1 MTQDPAGSAA
11 ALATLQARFGARLA
25 GPRQPGQV
33 TLRRAVEDALGVDE
47 AAADRLV
54 KQLYETGRLRYVGA
68 DDAMPAEP
76 TGAVDIPAALTPSG
90 QERVISSGTT
100 AGVEA
105 TLGGIGTV
113 SGSIGGS
120 LPAVDAGYIGLR
132 AAYRD
137 AAGADSGTPAEGTAP
152 ADASPGYWQIG

>member
-11 ALATLQARFGARLA
+11 ALAALQARFGARLA

-47 AAADRLV
+47 VAADRLV
-54 KQLYETGRLRYVGA
+54 KQLYETGRLRYVGGDTEA
-68 DDAMPAEP
+68 PA
-76 TGAVDIPAALTPSG
+76 GAVDIPAALTPSG
-90 QERVISSGTT
+90 EERVISSGTT

-105 TLGGIGTV
+105 TLGGVGTV

-120 LPAVDAGYIGLR
+120 LPAVDAGYIGVR

-137 AAGADSGTPAEGTAP
+137 AAGADSGAPAADPAP
-152 ADASPGYWQIG
+152 ADTSPGYWQIG